1 MPGSAKHE
9 IVTLNTA
16 RLIVRQW
23 RDEDYAPFAA
33 IVADSSVM
41 RYFPRTLSREESD
54 ERIDFYRSLIDRNGW
69 GLWALE
75 LRETGEFIGFTGL
88 HEVEPELPFAPAV
101 EIGWRLATTAWGKG
115 YASEAAAEALRFG
128 FEVLS
133 LSEIAAYA
141 AVENARSTTVMEQLG
156 MRYGYEFDHP
166 LLPSES
172 PVLRHCVYFLSR
184 SSWLFHKRQRAS

>member
-1 MPGSAKHE
+1 MSE
-9 IVTLNTA
+9 SVRIVTLKTP
-16 RLIVRQW
+16 RLIMRQW

-33 IVADSSVM
+33 MVANRNVM

-54 ERIDFYRSLIDRNGW
+54 ERIDFYRSLIDRDGW

-115 YASEAAAEALRFG
+115 YASEAAVETLRFG
-128 FEVLS
+128 FDVLS

-141 AVENARSTTVMEQLG
+141 AVENARSTTVMERLG
-156 MRYGYEFDHP
+156 MQYGYEFAHP
-166 LLPSES
+166 LLPSGS
-172 PVLRHCVYFLSR
+172 PILKHCVYFLSR
-184 SSWLFHKRQRAS
+184 SSWLSHKRRHAR